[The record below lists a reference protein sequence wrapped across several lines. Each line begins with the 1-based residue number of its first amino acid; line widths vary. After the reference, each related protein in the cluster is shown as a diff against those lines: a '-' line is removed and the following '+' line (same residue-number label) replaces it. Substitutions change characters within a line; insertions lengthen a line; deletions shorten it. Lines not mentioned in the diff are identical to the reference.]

1 LHKALWWAK
10 LKESNHVGNLVIDGR
25 LLLTWLFK
33 KYNRKTVNWIDLAND
48 RENRDSFEHRVVR

>member
-1 LHKALWWAK
+1 M
-10 LKESNHVGNLVIDGR
+10 GNLVIDGR